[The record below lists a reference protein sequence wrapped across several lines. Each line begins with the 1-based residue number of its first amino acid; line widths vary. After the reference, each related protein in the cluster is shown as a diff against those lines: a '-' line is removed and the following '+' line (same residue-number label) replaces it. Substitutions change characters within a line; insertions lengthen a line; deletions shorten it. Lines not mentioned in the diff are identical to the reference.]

1 MVPYERLAPT
11 EGYEIANY
19 WLEEDIVPEEEGNG
33 TVANE
38 TNIRR
43 YLQEETNN
51 STEEENKQEE
61 TKEE

>member
-1 MVPYERLAPT
+1 MVPYERLALT

-19 WLEEDIVPEEEGNG
+19 WLEEDIVPEEKGNG
-33 TVANE
+33 IVANE

-43 YLQEETNN
+43 YLQEDTNN
-51 STEEENKQEE
+51 STEEETKQEK